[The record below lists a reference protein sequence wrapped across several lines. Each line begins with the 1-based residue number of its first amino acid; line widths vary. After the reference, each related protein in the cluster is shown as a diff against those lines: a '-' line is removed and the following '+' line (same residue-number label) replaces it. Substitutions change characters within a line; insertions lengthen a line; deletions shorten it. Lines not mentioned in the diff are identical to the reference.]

1 LLINIQN
8 YNLQIKKERNISF
21 LTDVIN
27 GILKDPFIRSKILGS
42 RLFATKME
50 TIDVHIRLQQFVS
63 VSASIFNVLLM
74 KMYGSPVKKCSMKVV
89 EEDTLL
95 EIVAFRN
102 ILMLTDEQVEVT
114 IASRNTES
122 NMEPD
127 PSKITD
133 ILSSG
138 HLPNTTEDIIS
149 CLELVGR
156 ILRLYLQLFP
166 SSFIMYIYEKHQ
178 ENIPRI
184 QKTIIVVD
192 SVKARN
198 ATIEK
203 LHEIFF
209 SLEFVK
215 NEEKMLRV
223 FQRYLDCIVDH
234 LIEQCNDNFPALHL
248 EFTCDEV
255 GTINTIKEMKYVLQ
269 FPTRKKEKIKDE
281 PIKSSKSPS
290 STLSGVVLGNKS
302 NGETVLYAFTTGHYI
317 EKNHHM
323 IHGYNVVG
331 SVWPNML
338 SVDTAINIFFDS
350 TLPELKSFNTF
361 KFVSDITVLQP
372 DKYRPFYEK
381 ASYEEVSLICKYNE
395 DNNMPLLPDER
406 DMLGIVHYRGKIT
419 EGTINVIGYG
429 HCAQW
434 FNHNSD
440 INGKLHERF
449 YVAKPINPE
458 KGSKQGDSGAYCFK
472 KSDNDCKNDRIH
484 SFLVGKVGEYMI
496 LTPAHFALEQI
507 KKITGNR
514 TLRFVRYTGVN
525 KSIVDKTIKL
535 LHHHHHQ
542 QDNMIKII
550 IMIIISSTLIII
562 SINFYHH
569 NYLFLINDIPS
580 SSSSHI
586 IVTIID
592 IVKSILKIMYKFKL
606 TMKNMM
612 NH

>member
-1 LLINIQN
+1 MLINIQN

-114 IASRNTES
+114 IATINTES
-122 NMEPD
+122 KMEPE

-133 ILSSG
+133 TLSSG
-138 HLPNTTEDIIS
+138 HLPNTKEDIIS

-156 ILRLYLQLFP
+156 ILRLYLQIFP

-184 QKTIIVVD
+184 QKAIIVVD

-203 LHEIFF
+203 LQEIFF

-223 FQRYLDCIVDH
+223 FERYLDCIVDH
-234 LIEQCNDNFPALHL
+234 LIEQCNDNILALHL
-248 EFTCDEV
+248 EFTCNEV
-255 GTINTIKEMKYVLQ
+255 GTIDTNKEMKYVLQ
-269 FPTRKKEKIKDE
+269 FPNSNNENDIDE
-281 PIKSSKSPS
+281 PIKSLKSPTT
-290 STLSGVVLGNKS
+290 TLSGVVLGS
-302 NGETVLYAFTTGHYI
+302 NSNDEKVLYAFTTGHYI
-317 EKNHHM
+317 EKNHHI
-323 IHGYNVVG
+323 IHGYNVVE
-331 SVWPNML
+331 SVWPSML

-350 TLPELKSFNTF
+350 TLPELKDFNTF

-395 DNNMPLLPDER
+395 ENNIPLLPDER

-419 EGTINVIGYG
+419 KGTMKVIGYG

-434 FNHNSD
+434 FTHTSD
-440 INGKLHERF
+440 MKGKLYERF
-449 YVAKPINPE
+449 YVAEPIIPIT
-458 KGSKQGDSGAYCFK
+458 GSEPGDSGAYCFK
-472 KSDNDCKNDRIH
+472 KSNDDCKNDRIH
-484 SFLVGKVGEYMI
+484 SFLVGKVGNYMI

-507 KKITGNR
+507 KKITKNR
-514 TLRFVRYTGVN
+514 TLRFVRYTGVPKKKN
-525 KSIVDKTIKL
+525 ILSTFIVITV
-535 LHHHHHQ
+535 
-542 QDNMIKII
+542 II
-550 IMIIISSTLIII
+550 IIIISS
-562 SINFYHH
+562 
-569 NYLFLINDIPS
+569 S
-580 SSSSHI
+580 SSTTS
-586 IVTIID
+586 
-592 IVKSILKIMYKFKL
+592 
-606 TMKNMM
+606 
-612 NH
+612 